1 MAASVRLDFLPA
13 SAIRASLTEPLTR
26 DMARRA
32 RNVANRAKVLS
43 PVKTGRLRGQIAPTV
58 EVASGLPVGIV
69 TASAPHSLFVHEG
82 TGIYGPTGR
91 PITSRRPG
99 GLLRFPV
106 GGGTIVYAHSV
117 KGTRPRPFLRD
128 ALPAALD

>member
-1 MAASVRLDFLPA
+1 M
-13 SAIRASLTEPLTR
+13 LTEPLTR
-26 DMARRA
+26 DMTRRA

-43 PVKTGRLRGQIAPTV
+43 PVRTGRLRGQITPTV
-58 EVASGLPVGIV
+58 VIEGGLPVGLV

-91 PITSRRPG
+91 PIVSKRPG
-99 GLLRFPV
+99 GVLRFP
-106 GGGTIVYAHSV
+106 GKGGTVIFARSV
-117 KGTRPRPFLRD
+117 KGSKPRKFLTE